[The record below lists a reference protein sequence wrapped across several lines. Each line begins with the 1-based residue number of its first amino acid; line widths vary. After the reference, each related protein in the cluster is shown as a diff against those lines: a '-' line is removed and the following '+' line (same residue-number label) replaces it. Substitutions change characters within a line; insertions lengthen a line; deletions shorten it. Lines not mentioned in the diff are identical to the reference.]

1 MCHGPGGTVRL
12 GEPLVA
18 AVRWIAAT
26 ELGLEVS
33 VGPFLG
39 YIEYPSHY
47 LNGLDFPVGL
57 AFLNHVEEDQLTTVA
72 DRRSWFAVLPD
83 RMHAEQGDFLL
94 EHQLV
99 RS

>member
-1 MCHGPGGTVRL
+1 MV
-12 GEPLVA
+12 
-18 AVRWIAAT
+18 W
-26 ELGLEVS
+26 
-33 VGPFLG
+33 
-39 YIEYPSHY
+39 
-47 LNGLDFPVGL
+47 FPVGL
-57 AFLNHVEEDQLTTVA
+57 APLNHVEEDQLTTAA

>member
-18 AVRWIAAT
+18 FVKRVAAT

-47 LNGLDFPVGL
+47 LNGLVPGRVGPL
-57 AFLNHVEEDQLTTVA
+57 EPRR
-72 DRRSWFAVLPD
+72 RRSAHHSGRPAIV
-83 RMHAEQGDFLL
+83 
-94 EHQLV
+94 V
-99 RS
+99 RRATGPNAR